1 MGETTWTT
9 RGSATN
15 VLSTE
20 LNSLAANALAVSASE
35 YDNSSNLDLYAAFEI
50 TLASIDLSGATNP
63 SVECWILDNVSAQED
78 GASVEPARAP
88 DFIIPLREVNGAQ
101 VVTVRN
107 IPIPG
112 ISFDVLQKNQNDNSI
127 AYAASGNTLKIEA
140 YGLTTA

>member
-1 MGETTWTT
+1 MGETTWTA

-15 VLSTE
+15 IMTDTE
-20 LNSLAANALAVSASE
+20 LGSLAANTLAVSVSE

-78 GASVEPARAP
+78 GASVEPARSP

-101 VVTVRN
+101 VVTVR
-107 IPIPG
+107 PIPG
-112 ISFDVLQKNQNDNSI
+112 ISFDVRLKNQNDNAI
-127 AYAASGNTLKIEA
+127 AYAATGNTLKIEV